1 MIDRTEIEKRDY
13 IAAFDGLR
21 AIAIMSIVGHQMMAY
36 RIPGGFLGLNIFLLL
51 SGYFMTASLMDSLMK
66 NGKVPLKSFLTKRL
80 KRIIIPTFAMIVAV
94 IFYLLLFQRE
104 LLVNLRSTMVSN
116 LFFMNNWWQIIQEN
130 DHAITV
136 LTQSPFS
143 HLWYMSLAVQYYL
156 LWPILFVFLSVMIKK
171 HQVLQKVIIVL
182 LVASVIL
189 MMTKDVL
196 NAHFLR
202 IFFGTDTRAFSVLTG
217 AVVALLFPIQ
227 KFYGEY
233 KQKYRY
239 ESVVRFLPI
248 GLLILFLFTIKEH
261 SSITFRGGM
270 FIFDVVVA
278 ALIMISLH
286 PKSVTSIIFRLKPL
300 TVIGRRSLSY
310 YLWYLPLSV
319 LYQAK
324 IGDTSSTPVLHR
336 MVEIVL
342 LVILGELWYQL
353 FERGKFT
360 KVMQRLTS
368 QWSHSTRRTV
378 KVVYHFSIVMILVI
392 GFIQASPRLSAQES
406 ALQEVLLASESLS
419 KNTRNTDKKIVKTIN
434 NIQGLSREETV
445 FSSNTSITFIGD
457 TMLLAMAQEIPTLY
471 PNAVISANRDLQVYE
486 LGGMIDQ
493 LKQQKQLGDIIVLMV
508 GSNGAYTKGQLD
520 AVLKNIGM
528 DKQIF
533 LVSNTINRTWQ
544 REINQIANQL
554 ADKYSNVYYI
564 DWKTEAST
572 HPDWFYEKASIVNT
586 TGAHQQGLWI
596 AKMIYQTLRGS

>member
-1 MIDRTEIEKRDY
+1 
-13 IAAFDGLR
+13 
-21 AIAIMSIVGHQMMAY
+21 
-36 RIPGGFLGLNIFLLL
+36 
-51 SGYFMTASLMDSLMK
+51 
-66 NGKVPLKSFLTKRL
+66 
-80 KRIIIPTFAMIVAV
+80 
-94 IFYLLLFQRE
+94 
-104 LLVNLRSTMVSN
+104 
-116 LFFMNNWWQIIQEN
+116 
-130 DHAITV
+130 
-136 LTQSPFS
+136 
-143 HLWYMSLAVQYYL
+143 
-156 LWPILFVFLSVMIKK
+156 MIKK
-171 HQVLQKVIIVL
+171 HQVLQKVVIVL
-182 LVASVIL
+182 LVASVLL
-189 MMTKDVL
+189 MMKKDFS

-202 IFFGTDTRAFSVLTG
+202 ILFGTDTRAFSVLTG

-239 ESVVRFLPI
+239 ESVIRFVPI
-248 GLLILFLFTIKEH
+248 VLLVLFLFTLKEH

-270 FIFDVVVA
+270 FIFDIIVA
-278 ALIMISLH
+278 VLLMISLH
-286 PKSVTSIIFRLKPL
+286 PKSVTSLFFRLKPL
-300 TVIGRRSLSY
+300 TVIGRRSLSF

-342 LVILGELWYQL
+342 LVFLGELWYQL

-378 KVVYHFSIVMILVI
+378 KIVYHFSIIMILVI

-406 ALQEVLLASESLS
+406 ALQEVLLTSESLS

>member
-171 HQVLQKVIIVL
+171 HQVLQKVVIVL
-182 LVASVIL
+182 LVVSVLL
-189 MMTKDVL
+189 MMVKDVS
-196 NAHFLR
+196 NANFLR
-202 IFFGTDTRAFSVLTG
+202 ILFGTDTRAFSVLMG

-233 KQKYRY
+233 IQKYRY
-239 ESVVRFLPI
+239 ESVIRFLPI
-248 GLLILFLFTIKEH
+248 GLLILFLFTMKEH

-270 FIFDVVVA
+270 FIFDVIMA
-278 ALIMISLH
+278 ILMMISLH
-286 PKSVTSIIFRLKPL
+286 PKSVTSLFFRLKPL

-378 KVVYHFSIVMILVI
+378 KLVYHFSIVMILVI

-419 KNTRNTDKKIVKTIN
+419 KNTRNTDKKTVKTIN

-471 PNAVISANRDLQVYE
+471 PNAVISANRDLQVFE

-564 DWKTEAST
+564 DWKNEAST

>member
-1 MIDRTEIEKRDY
+1 MIDRTETEKRDY

-21 AIAIMSIVGHQMMAY
+21 AIAILSIVGHQMMAY

-80 KRIIIPTFAMIVAV
+80 KRVIVPTFAMFVTV

-104 LLVNLRSTMVSN
+104 LLINLRSTMVSN
-116 LFFMNNWWQIIQEN
+116 LFFMNNWWQIFQEN

-143 HLWYMSLAVQYYL
+143 HLWYMSLATQYYL

-171 HQVLQKVIIVL
+171 HQVLQKVVIGL
-182 LVASVIL
+182 LVASVLL
-189 MMTKDVL
+189 MMTKDVT
-196 NAHFLR
+196 NVYFLR
-202 IFFGTDTRAFSVLTG
+202 IFYGTDTRAFSVLMG

-233 KQKYRY
+233 QQKYPY
-239 ESVVRFLPI
+239 ESVMRFAPVV
-248 GLLILFLFTIKEH
+248 LLVICLFVMKEH
-261 SSITFRGGM
+261 SSVTFRGGM
-270 FIFDVVVA
+270 LIFDVIVA
-278 ALIMISLH
+278 FLLMISLH
-286 PKSVTSIIFRLKPL
+286 PKSVTSLFFRFKPL

-324 IGDTSSTPVLHR
+324 IGDTSSTPILHR
-336 MVEIVL
+336 GVELVL
-342 LVILGELWYQL
+342 LIILGEVWYQL
-353 FERGKFT
+353 FERGKFVSWKNRFAT
-360 KVMQRLTS
+360 N
-368 QWSHSTRRTV
+368 WSSSSYRTA
-378 KVVYHFSIVMILVI
+378 KMVYNGLIVFILLF
-392 GFIQASPRLSAQES
+392 GFIQASPRMSAQES
-406 ALQEVLLASESLS
+406 ALQEVIISNESLS
-419 KNTRNTDKKIVKTIN
+419 KNTRNLDKKVVKTIN

-457 TMLLAMAQEIPTLY
+457 TMLLAMAQEIPTVY
-471 PNAVISANRDLQVYE
+471 PNAVISADRNLQVFE
-486 LGGMIDQ
+486 LEGMINQ

-508 GSNGAYTKGQLD
+508 GSNGAYTKAQLD
-520 AVLKNIGM
+520 ALLKNIGM

-533 LVSNTINRTWQ
+533 IVTNTINRTWQ
-544 REINQIANQL
+544 YQINSIADSL
-554 ADKYSNVYYI
+554 AQKYSNVYVI
-564 DWKTEAST
+564 DWKSESSS

>member
-1 MIDRTEIEKRDY
+1 
-13 IAAFDGLR
+13 
-21 AIAIMSIVGHQMMAY
+21 
-36 RIPGGFLGLNIFLLL
+36 
-51 SGYFMTASLMDSLMK
+51 
-66 NGKVPLKSFLTKRL
+66 
-80 KRIIIPTFAMIVAV
+80 
-94 IFYLLLFQRE
+94 
-104 LLVNLRSTMVSN
+104 
-116 LFFMNNWWQIIQEN
+116 
-130 DHAITV
+130 
-136 LTQSPFS
+136 
-143 HLWYMSLAVQYYL
+143 
-156 LWPILFVFLSVMIKK
+156 
-171 HQVLQKVIIVL
+171 
-182 LVASVIL
+182 
-189 MMTKDVL
+189 
-196 NAHFLR
+196 
-202 IFFGTDTRAFSVLTG
+202 
-217 AVVALLFPIQ
+217 
-227 KFYGEY
+227 
-233 KQKYRY
+233 
-239 ESVVRFLPI
+239 
-248 GLLILFLFTIKEH
+248 
-261 SSITFRGGM
+261 
-270 FIFDVVVA
+270 
-278 ALIMISLH
+278 
-286 PKSVTSIIFRLKPL
+286 
-300 TVIGRRSLSY
+300 
-310 YLWYLPLSV
+310 
-319 LYQAK
+319 
-324 IGDTSSTPVLHR
+324 
-336 MVEIVL
+336 
-342 LVILGELWYQL
+342 
-353 FERGKFT
+353 
-360 KVMQRLTS
+360 MQRLTS

-378 KVVYHFSIVMILVI
+378 KVVYYISIVMILVI

-419 KNTRNTDKKIVKTIN
+419 KNTRNTDKKTVKTIN

>member
-66 NGKVPLKSFLTKRL
+66 NGKVPLKSFLTRRL
-80 KRIIIPTFAMIVAV
+80 KRIIVPTFAMIIAV

-171 HQVLQKVIIVL
+171 HQVLQKVVIVL
-182 LVASVIL
+182 LVASVLL
-189 MMTKDVL
+189 MMAKDVS
-196 NAHFLR
+196 NANFLR
-202 IFFGTDTRAFSVLTG
+202 ILFGTDTRAFSVLMG

-233 KQKYRY
+233 TQKYRY
-239 ESVVRFLPI
+239 ESAIRFVPI
-248 GLLILFLFTIKEH
+248 GLLILFLFTMKEH

-270 FIFDVVVA
+270 FIFDVIVA
-278 ALIMISLH
+278 VLMMISLH
-286 PKSVTSIIFRLKPL
+286 PKSVTSLFFRLKPL

-336 MVEIVL
+336 LVEIVL

-378 KVVYHFSIVMILVI
+378 KVVYYISIVMILVI

-419 KNTRNTDKKIVKTIN
+419 KNTRNTDKKTVKTIN

-471 PNAVISANRDLQVYE
+471 PNAVISANRDLQVFE

-493 LKQQKQLGDIIVLMV
+493 LKQQKQLGDIIVLMI

>member
-80 KRIIIPTFAMIVAV
+80 KRIIVPTFAMIVAV

-189 MMTKDVL
+189 MMTKDVS

-233 KQKYRY
+233 KQKYHY

-278 ALIMISLH
+278 VLMMISLH
-286 PKSVTSIIFRLKPL
+286 PKSVTSLFFRLKPL

-378 KVVYHFSIVMILVI
+378 TLVYYISIVMILVI

>member
-1 MIDRTEIEKRDY
+1 MIDRTEIEKRNY

-21 AIAIMSIVGHQMMAY
+21 AIAIMSIVGHQMMTY

-66 NGKVPLKSFLTKRL
+66 NGKVPLKSFLIKRL
-80 KRIIIPTFAMIVAV
+80 KRIIVPTFAMIVAV

-171 HQVLQKVIIVL
+171 HQVLQKVVIVL
-182 LVASVIL
+182 LVASVLL
-189 MMTKDVL
+189 MMTKDFS

-233 KQKYRY
+233 KQKYHY

-278 ALIMISLH
+278 VLMMISLH
-286 PKSVTSIIFRLKPL
+286 PKSVTSLFFRLKPL

-378 KVVYHFSIVMILVI
+378 TLVYYISIVMILVI

>member
-1 MIDRTEIEKRDY
+1 MIDRTEIEKREY

-66 NGKVPLKSFLTKRL
+66 NGKVPLKSFLMKRL
-80 KRIIIPTFAMIVAV
+80 KRIIVPTFAMIVAV

-136 LTQSPFS
+136 LTQSLFS

-171 HQVLQKVIIVL
+171 HQVLQKVVIVL
-182 LVASVIL
+182 LVASVLL
-189 MMTKDVL
+189 MMTKDFS

-239 ESVVRFLPI
+239 ESVIRFVPI
-248 GLLILFLFTIKEH
+248 ILLVLFLFTLKEH
-261 SSITFRGGM
+261 SSITFRGSM
-270 FIFDVVVA
+270 FIFDIIVA
-278 ALIMISLH
+278 VLMMISIH
-286 PKSVTSIIFRLKPL
+286 PKSVTSLFFRLKPL

-378 KVVYHFSIVMILVI
+378 IVVYYISIVMILVI

-406 ALQEVLLASESLS
+406 ALQEVLLTSESLS

-434 NIQGLSREETV
+434 NIQGLSQEETV

>member
-1 MIDRTEIEKRDY
+1 MIDRTEIEKREY

-66 NGKVPLKSFLTKRL
+66 NGKVLLKSFLTKRL
-80 KRIIIPTFAMIVAV
+80 KRIIVPTFAMIVAV

-171 HQVLQKVIIVL
+171 HQVLQKVVIVL
-182 LVASVIL
+182 LVASVLL
-189 MMTKDVL
+189 MMTKDFS
-196 NAHFLR
+196 NDHFLR

-239 ESVVRFLPI
+239 ESVIRFVPI
-248 GLLILFLFTIKEH
+248 VLLVLFLFTLKEH

-270 FIFDVVVA
+270 FIFDIIVA
-278 ALIMISLH
+278 VLLMISLH
-286 PKSVTSIIFRLKPL
+286 PKSVTSLFFRLKPL

-336 MVEIVL
+336 LVEIVL

-378 KVVYHFSIVMILVI
+378 KIVYHFSIIMILVI

-406 ALQEVLLASESLS
+406 ALQEVLLTSESLS

-471 PNAVISANRDLQVYE
+471 PNAVIGANRDLQVYE

-520 AVLKNIGM
+520 SVLKNIGM

>member
-1 MIDRTEIEKRDY
+1 MIDRTEIEKREY

-66 NGKVPLKSFLTKRL
+66 NGKVPLKSFLMKRL
-80 KRIIIPTFAMIVAV
+80 KRIIVPTFAMIVAV

-189 MMTKDVL
+189 MMTKDVS

-261 SSITFRGGM
+261 SFITFRGGM

-378 KVVYHFSIVMILVI
+378 KLVYHFSIIMILVI

-406 ALQEVLLASESLS
+406 ALQEVLLTSESLS

>member
-1 MIDRTEIEKRDY
+1 MIDRTEIEKREY

-21 AIAIMSIVGHQMMAY
+21 AIAIVSIVGHQMMAY

-51 SGYFMTASLMDSLMK
+51 SGYVRSACRLDYLLK
-66 NGKVPLKSFLTKRL
+66 YGKVRLKSFLSKRL
-80 KRIIIPTFAMIVAV
+80 KRIIIPTFTMIVAV

-104 LLVNLRSTMVSN
+104 LLVNLRSTVVSN

-171 HQVLQKVIIVL
+171 HQVLQKVVIVL
-182 LVASVIL
+182 LVASVLL
-189 MMTKDVL
+189 MMAKDVS
-196 NAHFLR
+196 NANFLR
-202 IFFGTDTRAFSVLTG
+202 ILFGTDTRAFSVLMG

-233 KQKYRY
+233 TQKYRY
-239 ESVVRFLPI
+239 ESAIRFVPI
-248 GLLILFLFTIKEH
+248 GLLILFLFTMKEH

-270 FIFDVVVA
+270 FIFDVIVA
-278 ALIMISLH
+278 VLMMISLH
-286 PKSVTSIIFRLKPL
+286 TKSVTSLFFRLKPL

-336 MVEIVL
+336 LVEIVL

-378 KVVYHFSIVMILVI
+378 KVVYYISIVMILVI

-419 KNTRNTDKKIVKTIN
+419 KNTRNTDKKTVKTIN

-471 PNAVISANRDLQVYE
+471 PNAVISANRDLQVFE

>member
-66 NGKVPLKSFLTKRL
+66 NGKVPLKSFLTRRL
-80 KRIIIPTFAMIVAV
+80 KRIIIPTFTMIVAV

-171 HQVLQKVIIVL
+171 HQVLQKVVIVL
-182 LVASVIL
+182 LVASVLL
-189 MMTKDVL
+189 MMAKDVS
-196 NAHFLR
+196 NANFLR
-202 IFFGTDTRAFSVLTG
+202 ILFGTDTRAFSVLMG

-233 KQKYRY
+233 IQKYRY
-239 ESVVRFLPI
+239 ESVIRFVPI
-248 GLLILFLFTIKEH
+248 VLLILFLFALKEH

-270 FIFDVVVA
+270 FIFDIIVA
-278 ALIMISLH
+278 VLLMISLH
-286 PKSVTSIIFRLKPL
+286 PKSMTSLFFRLKPL

-378 KVVYHFSIVMILVI
+378 TVVYYISIVMILVI
-392 GFIQASPRLSAQES
+392 GFMQASPRLSAQES

>member
-1 MIDRTEIEKRDY
+1 MIDRTEIEKREY

-80 KRIIIPTFAMIVAV
+80 KRIIIPTFAMMVAV
-94 IFYLLLFQRE
+94 IFYLLLFQKE

-116 LFFMNNWWQIIQEN
+116 LFFMNNWWQIFQEN

-171 HQVLQKVIIVL
+171 HQVLQKVVIVL
-182 LVASVIL
+182 LVASVLL
-189 MMTKDVL
+189 MMTKDVS

-239 ESVVRFLPI
+239 ESVIRFVPI
-248 GLLILFLFTIKEH
+248 GLFILLLFTMKEH
-261 SSITFRGGM
+261 SHLAFRGGM
-270 FIFDVVVA
+270 FIFDVIVA

-324 IGDTSSTPVLHR
+324 IGDTSTTPVLHR
-336 MVEIVL
+336 LVEIVL
-342 LVILGELWYQL
+342 LVILGELWYQW
-353 FERGKFT
+353 FEKGKFS
-360 KVMQRLTS
+360 KVMNRLST
-368 QWSHSTRRTV
+368 QWTQSTRRTV
-378 KVVYHFSIVMILVI
+378 KMMVSAAVVLILFI
-392 GFIQASPRLSAQES
+392 GFIQAGPRLSAQES

-419 KNTRNTDKKIVKTIN
+419 KNTRNTDKKVVKTIN

-445 FSSNTSITFIGD
+445 FSSNSSITFIGD

-471 PNAVISANRDLQVYE
+471 PNAVISADRDLQVYE

-508 GSNGAYTKGQLD
+508 GSNGAYTRGQLD

-544 REINQIANQL
+544 QEINHISESL
-554 ADKYSNVYYI
+554 AQKYSSVHYI
-564 DWKTEAST
+564 DWKSESST

>member
-1 MIDRTEIEKRDY
+1 MIDRTEIEKRNY

-21 AIAIMSIVGHQMMAY
+21 AIAIMSIVGHQMMTY

-189 MMTKDVL
+189 MMTKDVS

-233 KQKYRY
+233 KQKYHY

-278 ALIMISLH
+278 VLMMISLH
-286 PKSVTSIIFRLKPL
+286 PKSVTSLFFRLKPL

-378 KVVYHFSIVMILVI
+378 TLVYYISIVMILVI

>member
-1 MIDRTEIEKRDY
+1 MIDRTEIEKRNY

-21 AIAIMSIVGHQMMAY
+21 AIAIMSIVGHQMMTY

-189 MMTKDVL
+189 MMTKDVS

-233 KQKYRY
+233 KQKYHY

-278 ALIMISLH
+278 VLMMISLH
-286 PKSVTSIIFRLKPL
+286 PKSVTSLFFRLKPL

-336 MVEIVL
+336 LVEIVL

-378 KVVYHFSIVMILVI
+378 KVVYYISIVMILVI
-392 GFIQASPRLSAQES
+392 GFIQATPRLSAQES

-419 KNTRNTDKKIVKTIN
+419 KNTRNTDKKTVKTIN

-471 PNAVISANRDLQVYE
+471 PNAVISANRDLQVFE

>member
-1 MIDRTEIEKRDY
+1 MIDRTEIEKREY

-80 KRIIIPTFAMIVAV
+80 KRIIIPTFTMIVAV
-94 IFYLLLFQRE
+94 IFYLLLFQKE

-130 DHAITV
+130 DHAMTV

-171 HQVLQKVIIVL
+171 HQVLQKVVIVL
-182 LVASVIL
+182 LVASVLL
-189 MMTKDVL
+189 MMTKDFS

-239 ESVVRFLPI
+239 ESVIRFVPI
-248 GLLILFLFTIKEH
+248 VLLVLFLFTLKEH

-270 FIFDVVVA
+270 FIFDIIVA
-278 ALIMISLH
+278 VLLMISLH
-286 PKSVTSIIFRLKPL
+286 PKSVTSLFFRLKPL

-342 LVILGELWYQL
+342 LVFLGELWYQL

-378 KVVYHFSIVMILVI
+378 KLVYHFSIIMILVI

-406 ALQEVLLASESLS
+406 ALQEVLLTSESLS

-520 AVLKNIGM
+520 VVLKNIGM

-544 REINQIANQL
+544 HEINQIANQL